1 MINNDHA
8 HLGMFVIL
16 RLVLVMAFL
25 HTKLEVC
32 IFSHCK
38 YMKEDKKVKIGLF
51 VVVRVTQGRQQY
63 HHWIY
68 RIRFPIRLIHKQCI
82 HLAPISRDSKLFGK
96 SHKFSYTTCI

>member
-38 YMKEDKKVKIGLF
+38 YMKEDKK
-51 VVVRVTQGRQQY
+51 
-63 HHWIY
+63 
-68 RIRFPIRLIHKQCI
+68 
-82 HLAPISRDSKLFGK
+82 GK
-96 SHKFSYTTCI
+96 NWAICGG